1 MIEQA
6 QKTIASALKENDMHI
21 RRLERSRSL
30 LADLFPLTVEA
41 FSNLS
46 EEEIEH
52 IDQFIY
58 RFTKLQDSMGRRL
71 LPAMYTW
78 LESDDRPMPFLDML
92 NRLEQ
97 LQVIDDVGK
106 WQFFRNLRNNLAH
119 DYPESAEQT
128 VDTLNVL
135 YNEIQALEDMFLKVR
150 SVWNQRAS

>member
-1 MIEQA
+1 MIDHA
-6 QKTIASALKENDMHI
+6 QKTIESALKENDMHI

-30 LADLFPLTVEA
+30 LAPLFPLSVEA
-41 FSNLS
+41 FSNLT

-78 LESDDRPMPFLDML
+78 LENDDRPMPFLDML

-119 DYPESAEQT
+119 DYPESVEQT

-135 YNEIQALEDMFLKVR
+135 YNEIQALEDMYLKVR